1 MLIGCNSSR
10 FTIKKHGAPIAQQIG
25 KQVFDLEYISNGDF
39 ASLDEL
45 TNGFSADTK
54 VMIALTETSLF
65 WRNGLGENG
74 SHNPFHEIPLENLT
88 GISWDGEALRLEI
101 NEQVHALRLTE
112 WNPFQASFEQTS
124 KFLKILRDQ
133 NVAELADHPLTIYR
147 FHRSTGNLQEIHD
160 HPEDIAAQDHADQA
174 YYDHVSSYGDNG
186 GVPLTPH

>member
-1 MLIGCNSSR
+1 MISNIFFSMQTATIALPMALFASLLLIGCNSSPT
-10 FTIKKHGAPIAQQIG
+10 TIEEQRAPVAQQIG
-25 KQVFDLEYISNGDF
+25 SGISDLKFVSHGDF

-88 GISWDGEALRLEI
+88 GISWDGEAFRLEI

-112 WNPFQASFEQTS
+112 
-124 KFLKILRDQ
+124 
-133 NVAELADHPLTIYR
+133 
-147 FHRSTGNLQEIHD
+147 
-160 HPEDIAAQDHADQA
+160 
-174 YYDHVSSYGDNG
+174 
-186 GVPLTPH
+186 